1 MTIVFWFITY
11 KVGNNVNPELGNHVN
26 LYLGNNVNP
35 GLGNHLV
42 FFNFLLGNLMVAD
55 IETR

>member
-11 KVGNNVNPELGNHVN
+11 KVGNKVNPELGNHVN

-55 IETR
+55 SL